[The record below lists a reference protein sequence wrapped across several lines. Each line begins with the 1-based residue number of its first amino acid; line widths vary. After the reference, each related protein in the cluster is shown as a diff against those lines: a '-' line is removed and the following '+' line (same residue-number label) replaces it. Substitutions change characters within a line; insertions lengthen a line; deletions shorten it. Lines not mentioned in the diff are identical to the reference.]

1 MKSGSPDDAAFL
13 MTNAESVT
21 IVPGYGLAVA
31 RAQHALKELAEKLT
45 ERGVTVNTPSTRWP
59 AACPAT

>member
-1 MKSGSPDDAAFL
+1 M
-13 MTNAESVT
+13 

-31 RAQHALKELAEKLT
+31 QAQHVAVELARALEAGESRST
-45 ERGVTVNTPSTRWP
+45 MPSTPWP